1 MFYFLKK
8 YKFIL
13 IIIPL
18 ITIFSLSFINYQNSE
33 QRIRSKYQQ
42 RRELVEQS
50 IKKTFRHVNKIYGI
64 AEKQLNQK
72 MKEKSNKLLKI
83 YKENPDVGSWN
94 LEEIQKDFKGF
105 HIYIVNSDLEVIRS
119 TFEPDIGLDF
129 NRFPSFSKLL
139 RKRLESDEFA
149 VDRMDQSI
157 KTKEISKY
165 SYQPTPDNKYLLELG
180 AKMNVLYPELTELN
194 VYEEA
199 KNLIK
204 NYRSVEEISFYKYS
218 PETDIAGKL
227 STKGE
232 GVYVDIPELEEKNV
246 KKVFR
251 TTEILTAEVEG
262 KENYMRTYLP
272 VFTAGEAENWW
283 DSFAVGISYNDN
295 YMLKEINETRNIFL
309 INAFIML
316 FIFIL
321 FTVLMVY
328 LLNRFQ
334 YMAYHDNLTGLANR
348 KLFSNQLT
356 KKLEEE
362 RKKAVVF
369 VELNNFREINEKF
382 GHKTGDKIITASA
395 SRLKN
400 MVNSLDENGE
410 ICRLGGVKFAI
421 TLAGVDLE
429 ELKDTVDQI
438 IKSFNKPVEIDQNN
452 FFISVTLGISLYPKD
467 GKDLD
472 TLFKK
477 ADHALYQAKDE
488 KKDYI
493 IHKK

>member
-1 MFYFLKK
+1 MFEFLKK
-8 YKFIL
+8 YKYIL
-13 IIIPL
+13 IIILL
-18 ITIFSLSFINYQNSE
+18 ITIFLISFINYQNSK
-33 QRIRSKYQQ
+33 QIIRDKYQQ
-42 RRELVEQS
+42 RREVVEYS
-50 IKKTFRHVNKIYGI
+50 IIKNFRHVNQIFSI
-64 AEKQLNQK
+64 AEKQLNQE
-72 MKEKSNKLLKI
+72 MKAKSKKLLEI
-83 YKENPDVGSWN
+83 YKENPDVESWN
-94 LEEIQKDFKGF
+94 LEEIQKEFKGY
-105 HIYIVNSDLEVIRS
+105 HIHIVNDDLKVIRS

-129 NRFPSFSKLL
+129 KRFPSFSKLL
-139 RKRLESDEFA
+139 RQRLESGEFD

-180 AKMNVLYPELTELN
+180 ARMDILYPELKELN

-227 STKGE
+227 STAGE
-232 GVYVDIPELEEKNV
+232 GVYREIAETEAKNV
-246 KKVFR
+246 KKVFE
-251 TTEILTAEVEG
+251 TTETLTFKAEN
-262 KENYMRTYLP
+262 KENYKRTYLP
-272 VFTAGEAENWW
+272 VFTAEEAENWW

-316 FIFIL
+316 FVFIL

-334 YMAYHDNLTGLANR
+334 YMAYHDKLTGLANR
-348 KLFSNQLT
+348 KLFSNQFI
-356 KKLEEE
+356 KKLGEDN
-362 RKKAVVF
+362 KKAVVF
-369 VELNNFREINEKF
+369 VGLNSFREINEKF
-382 GHKTGDKIITASA
+382 GHEIGDEIISASA
-395 SRLKN
+395 SRLEEL
-400 MVNSLDENGE
+400 VNKIDENAE
-410 ICRLGGVKFAI
+410 ICRLGGVNFAI
-421 TLAGVDLE
+421 VLEGFDLK
-429 ELKDTVDQI
+429 ELKNNLNQI
-438 IKSFNKPVEIDQNN
+438 IKSFNKPLEIDQNR
-452 FFISVTLGISLYPKD
+452 FFISITLGISRYPKD

-477 ADHALYQAKDE
+477 ADHALYQAKNE

-493 IHKK
+493 IY

>member
-1 MFYFLKK
+1 MFDFLRK

-18 ITIFSLSFINYQNSE
+18 ITMLLFFYINYQNSE
-33 QRIRSKYQQ
+33 QIIREKYLQK
-42 RRELVEQS
+42 REIVEQS
-50 IKKTFRHVNKIYGI
+50 IIKDFRHVNEIYSI
-64 AEKQLNQK
+64 AEKQLNQE
-72 MKEKSNKLLKI
+72 MKNKSKKLLKI
-83 YKENPDVGSWN
+83 YKENSDVESWN
-94 LEEIQKDFKGF
+94 LKEIKKDFKGY
-105 HIYIVNSDLEVIRS
+105 HIYIVNRELKVIRS
-119 TFEPDIGLDF
+119 TFKPDIGLDF

-139 RKRLESDEFA
+139 RKRLEGDKFA

-180 AKMNVLYPELTELN
+180 AKMDVLYPELTELN

-199 KNLIK
+199 KNLIE

-218 PETDIAGKL
+218 PKTDIAGKL
-227 STKGE
+227 STAEE
-232 GVYVDIPELEEKNV
+232 GVYEDIPKSEAKNV
-246 KKVFR
+246 KKVFK
-251 TTEILTAEVEG
+251 TTEMLSAEIEG

-272 VFTAGEAENWW
+272 VFTAGESENWW

-295 YMLKEINETRNIFL
+295 YMLEEINETRNIFL

-321 FTVLMVY
+321 FTILMVY

-334 YMAYHDNLTGLANR
+334 YMAYHDNLTGLSNR

-356 KKLEEE
+356 KKL
-362 RKKAVVF
+362 KKDSKMTVIF
-369 VELNNFREINEKF
+369 IELNNFREINEKF
-382 GHKTGDKIITASA
+382 GIEIGDKIISASA
-395 SRLKN
+395 SRLESIVKN
-400 MVNSLDENGE
+400 LDENGE

-421 TLAGVDLE
+421 ALAEFDLE
-429 ELKDTVDQI
+429 EMKDTADQI
-438 IKSFNKPVEIDQNN
+438 VKSFNEPIKIDQNS
-452 FFISVTLGISLYPKD
+452 FFISITLGISIYPDD
-467 GKDLD
+467 GTDLD
-472 TLFKK
+472 TLFQK

-488 KKDYI
+488 KIDYI
-493 IHKK
+493 IYEK